1 MIFKSPAFDNTARR
15 VPRFTAE
22 IVLWGVVGT
31 LALVLRLANL
41 GAAPLAVHEARQ
53 ALLSWRAVTGQGVP
67 EGGYSPFLF
76 VANAV
81 LFALCG
87 TGDAL
92 ARVWPVL
99 LGSAF
104 VLTPLLFRQRVGRV
118 GVLAAG
124 LYLAISPTALFASR
138 QLDGAVAVA
147 LGGAVF
153 FGGGLRFI
161 ETGNRNWLILAAIG
175 LALAL
180 TSGSSVYGMML
191 ALGLAWLAF
200 AWGWPASRLRW
211 LGRLLRPH
219 LGVVLVA
226 FAAAI
231 LVFATG
237 LGWNQAGVGATAD
250 LFPAWFARLGTVSL
264 LPLTNLA
271 IYEPLALLT
280 GLVGLVWFVRRKRR
294 FGVLLGLWIGLGFFL
309 LVAFPP
315 QVPAGAMWIILP
327 LALLGGVTVEAVMS
341 GWRSIRGWRAEWVY
355 GFITGALWVYLYLR
369 FSSYG
374 LKGDPLDL
382 VVGIIAS
389 VSPLLLLA
397 LAALVFA
404 LISGDDRVVAAEII
418 RGARSALRGVIV
430 STGIVLL
437 AATFSVGWG
446 VMQVR
451 PADPRELL
459 VYEPTAPDVRDL
471 VQALRDLSWRET
483 GLPTTLEFTY
493 EAQPDSVLTWYLRD
507 FTAARRV
514 DSLQGLEVGEQGTVI
529 VTLDREW
536 VPGLREG
543 VDLVGQDF
551 VLRRSW
557 NLSQISCAL
566 EWPPCN
572 EAVEWLIQRIPVP
585 PDHTGEWSVLE
596 PVAVQQAIIWAYLEQ
611 AENDTS
617 YSQ

>member
-1 MIFKSPAFDNTARR
+1 
-15 VPRFTAE
+15 
-22 IVLWGVVGT
+22 
-31 LALVLRLANL
+31 
-41 GAAPLAVHEARQ
+41 
-53 ALLSWRAVTGQGVP
+53 
-67 EGGYSPFLF
+67 
-76 VANAV
+76 
-81 LFALCG
+81 
-87 TGDAL
+87 
-92 ARVWPVL
+92 
-99 LGSAF
+99 
-104 VLTPLLFRQRVGRV
+104 
-118 GVLAAG
+118 
-124 LYLAISPTALFASR
+124 
-138 QLDGAVAVA
+138 
-147 LGGAVF
+147 
-153 FGGGLRFI
+153 
-161 ETGNRNWLILAAIG
+161 
-175 LALAL
+175 
-180 TSGSSVYGMML
+180 
-191 ALGLAWLAF
+191 
-200 AWGWPASRLRW
+200 
-211 LGRLLRPH
+211 
-219 LGVVLVA
+219 
-226 FAAAI
+226 
-231 LVFATG
+231 
-237 LGWNQAGVGATAD
+237 
-250 LFPAWFARLGTVSL
+250 
-264 LPLTNLA
+264 
-271 IYEPLALLT
+271 
-280 GLVGLVWFVRRKRR
+280 VWFVRRKRR